1 MMVPGNSRR
10 WVSTVAAWSLSIFAA
25 ATPIAGVADGGPQDA
40 LMLGDLD
47 GRMFVGTFAPADGSS
62 GRQDALSFRGG
73 HFWSSVCVPCG
84 FVPAAYWVRK
94 VGDEIHFRGEM
105 VSTKSGKFDYSGVVK
120 GNRLVATVDW
130 RKDRWYWSIQ
140 RQFRFEGELSEAT
153 VTSSVAAMVQRAR
166 KAAVTPEPDV
176 VCPL

>member
-1 MMVPGNSRR
+1 MVPGNGHR
-10 WVSTVAAWSLSIFAA
+10 WVSRTAALGLTLLAA
-25 ATPIAGVADGGPQDA
+25 ATPIAGVADGAPHDA
-40 LMLGDLD
+40 LMRGDLD
-47 GRMFVGTFAPADGSS
+47 GKVFVGTFAPADGAS

-73 HFWSSVCVPCG
+73 HFWSGVCVPCG

-105 VSTKSGKFDYSGVVK
+105 VSTDSGTFDYAGVVN

-130 RKDRWYWSIQ
+130 RKDRWYWSVR

-153 VTSSVAAMVQRAR
+153 VTSSVTEMVQRAR